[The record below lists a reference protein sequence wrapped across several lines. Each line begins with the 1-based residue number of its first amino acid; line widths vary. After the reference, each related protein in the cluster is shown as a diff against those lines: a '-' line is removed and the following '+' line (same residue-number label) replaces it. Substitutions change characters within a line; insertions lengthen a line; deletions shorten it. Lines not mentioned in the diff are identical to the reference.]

1 MLKIHK
7 DSHLD
12 HGLSPAHIEWM
23 LEQFKARA
31 GFFLE
36 TVELPR
42 HLEPLQCGL
51 HGPIVGDEPVPEGE
65 VNYQKR
71 GNRAGDSRMCDRPQR
86 ETRLITVIAGP
97 HGEEPCVLYT
107 AFGGPS
113 APREP
118 WDAGIKTDSEREASV
133 LFWAAHALS
142 AG

>member
-1 MLKIHK
+1 MLKIHN

-12 HGLSPAHIEWM
+12 HGLSTAHIEWM
-23 LEQFKARA
+23 LAQFTARS

-65 VNYQKR
+65 VNYARR
-71 GNRAGDSRMCDRPQR
+71 GERAGDSRLCSRPPR

>member
-1 MLKIHK
+1 MLKVHT

-12 HGLSPAHIEWM
+12 HGLTPDHVAWL
-23 LEQFKARA
+23 LERFAARS

-36 TVELPR
+36 TVELPWY
-42 HLEPLQCGL
+42 LGPLTCGL
-51 HGPIVGDEPVPEGE
+51 HGPIMGDEPVPEGE
-65 VNYQKR
+65 VNYARR
-71 GNRAGDSRMCDRPQR
+71 GNRSGESRMCDRPAR
-86 ETRLITVIAGP
+86 ETRLVTVIAGP
-97 HGEEPCVLYT
+97 HGDEPCVLYT

-133 LFWAAHALS
+133 LFWEAHALS